1 MATDILLTSLTEGT
15 LTGSGVFDKLMSA
28 VNVHIEEQFSKSRI
42 KDSEYA
48 TVYLGAMQTVIAES
62 MQFVLTEKQSEAQTD
77 QTIQQTASV
86 LKDLDIKERQMVLSE
101 AESAANIALIVEKT
115 ESEDFQNKVDGV
127 LANQILGMKKD
138 IDTKERSIVE
148 QEATGSTSRIL
159 TTAQTN
165 QIAYSNKS
173 SLLTTQLGAIIDLYK
188 NNKLD
193 ILPEIVTRETEVE
206 KLYNSL
212 LADTDAS
219 ITPITAAEES
229 V

>member
-15 LTGSGVFDKLMSA
+15 LTGSGVFDKLMAA
-28 VNVHIEEQFSKSRI
+28 VNVHIEDQFSKSRI

-48 TVYLGAMQTVIAES
+48 TVYLGAMQTVITES

-77 QTIQQTASV
+77 QTIQETASV
-86 LKDLDIKERQMVLSE
+86 LKDLDIKERQM
-101 AESAANIALIVEKT
+101 
-115 ESEDFQNKVDGV
+115 
-127 LANQILGMKKD
+127 
-138 IDTKERSIVE
+138 VE

-173 SLLTTQLGAIIDLYK
+173 SLLTTQLSAIIDLYK